1 MRRFQMTAVTA
12 GLIGGTMLLFG
23 AAPASAATLPRLAVA
38 APAEAG
44 MVEQVQR
51 RGDRRVRRGDRV
63 RRYSQRG
70 HRAHR
75 SRRHTSRSFRH
86 HRGPS
91 FSRRHT
97 SRSFRRHHRHR
108 HGPSI
113 GFSFIVPGVTLGLG
127 GGSGHVQ
134 WCLNRYRSYDPSSDT
149 FLGFDGYRHRCNSP
163 YR

>member
-23 AAPASAATLPRLAVA
+23 AAPASAATLPSPVLVA
-38 APAEAG
+38 PGDTA
-44 MVEQVQR
+44 MVEEVQR
-51 RGDRRVRRGDRV
+51 RRGDRV
-63 RRYSQRG
+63 RRYSQR
-70 HRAHR
+70 HHSAHR

-86 HRGPS
+86 H
-91 FSRRHT
+91 
-97 SRSFRRHHRHR
+97 HHHR
-108 HGPSI
+108 HGPSF

-127 GGSGHVQ
+127 GGSSAHVH

-149 FLGFDGYRHRCNSP
+149 FLGYDGYRHRCNSP

>member
-1 MRRFQMTAVTA
+1 
-12 GLIGGTMLLFG
+12 
-23 AAPASAATLPRLAVA
+23 
-38 APAEAG
+38 

-91 FSRRHT
+91 FRGDTQVGASAAT
-97 SRSFRRHHRHR
+97 TATATVPALASRS
-108 HGPSI
+108 
-113 GFSFIVPGVTLGLG
+113 SFPV
-127 GGSGHVQ
+127 
-134 WCLNRYRSYDPSSDT
+134 
-149 FLGFDGYRHRCNSP
+149 SP
-163 YR
+163 

>member
-23 AAPASAATLPRLAVA
+23 AAPASAATLPSLAVA

-75 SRRHTSRSFRH
+75 SRRHTSRSFR
-86 HRGPS
+86 
-91 FSRRHT
+91 
-97 SRSFRRHHRHR
+97 RHHRHR

-127 GGSGHVQ
+127 GGSSHVQ
-134 WCLNRYRSYDPSSDT
+134 WCLNRYRSYDPASDT
-149 FLGFDGYRHRCNSP
+149 FLGYDGYRHRCNSP